1 MVQKITELDIQIALW
16 KDLQSSR
23 DLVMP
28 NYTPIK
34 WFECD
39 VMAVTK
45 AGYLEEYEIKLS
57 TSDFKADAKKES
69 RGKYKYIDGKFVEL
83 GKRNKHQELQNKS
96 IDGPS
101 KFWFVVTDK
110 IIDKIEVPEWAGL
123 KVASISNYSGEV
135 YLKEIKKAPKL
146 HTNKVDSKIREHAK
160 SVCYWRYWNIKTDIQ
175 KSVKREI
182 KRINKYE

>member
-28 NYTPIK
+28 NYTPKK

-57 TSDFKADAKKES
+57 ASDFKADAKKCAVD
-69 RGKYKYIDGKFVEL
+69 GYCIDF
-83 GKRNKHQELQNKS
+83 NS
-96 IDGPS
+96 I
-101 KFWFVVTDK
+101 
-110 IIDKIEVPEWAGL
+110 
-123 KVASISNYSGEV
+123 
-135 YLKEIKKAPKL
+135 
-146 HTNKVDSKIREHAK
+146 H
-160 SVCYWRYWNIKTDIQ
+160 
-175 KSVKREI
+175 
-182 KRINKYE
+182 